1 MDIMALLQI
10 STDNQNMEDFEKTG
24 WKLSNPKTID
34 IISETLHEK
43 LLEESLIK
51 YKDIWEKL
59 ARC

>member
-24 WKLSNPKTID
+24 CKLSNPKTIN

-59 ARC
+59 LRC